1 MFVEYVIFVFFMF
14 VFVVLVVVKI
24 VFFEMKLMDFKI
36 SKEMELEV
44 GYRGFF
50 WYMLIKCIL
59 LLDRYIK

>member
-1 MFVEYVIFVFFMF
+1 MF

-24 VFFEMKLMDFKI
+24 VFLEMKLMDFKI

-44 GYRGFF
+44 GYGGFF

-59 LLDRYIK
+59 LVDI